1 MKYRAKFLA
10 TCMLLLAAPV
20 LATPPPTTGIVQA
33 GDEKAF
39 ARGIPALG
47 FVADE
52 AGHVIA
58 PVERQ
63 YSHLF
68 IHLADGT
75 EHIARRLA
83 HDSVSGLALLKLS
96 GTGSHPVPYR
106 FAKDPAQQ
114 GRKVYGAA
122 IDSGT
127 VQFVSGSVTSVVASA
142 SDSKPGK
149 ILHNALVG
157 KQSHGSLLTNNC
169 GEVIGV
175 IIDKPKSS
183 FFAGLFGGEEKSEGH
198 AFAIPSS
205 WLLQVFE
212 KHGLK
217 PVMADTACISE
228 AAQREAAEKEAAEAK
243 AQAEK
248 EKAERAAAEKRA
260 KEAQTQAEQA
270 AKEKKAAEEKAAATA
285 RKAEEM
291 KAQAE
296 KQEAERKKAE
306 EKAATAAKETE
317 KKEAERKA
325 AEEKAT
331 AAAEEAKKK
340 EAERK
345 AAEEKA
351 AAAAKEAEETKTRM
365 EQEAKE
371 KEKQILLWALIAGI
385 VLLLV
390 LLLIWRINRRSVAR
404 AGKQA
409 EEAQEELEE
418 QKEREERIRKIPD
431 VFLEGSDAEGQRVAV
446 RIPGSS
452 LAKAEGA
459 VVGRNPSESEFVIN
473 HAEVSRQHF
482 RLFAW
487 EGSIMVE
494 DLNSMNGTEVN
505 GKVLGPDETSAL
517 KADDSLKVGGLAL
530 TVNLER
536 NEG

>member
-10 TCMLLLAAPV
+10 ACMLFLAGPV
-20 LATPPPTTGIVQA
+20 LATPPSTDGIVQV

-39 ARGIPALG
+39 AQGTSILG

-58 PVERQ
+58 SVERQ
-63 YSHLF
+63 HGPLF
-68 IHLADGT
+68 IHLSDGT
-75 EHIARRLA
+75 ERAARRLA
-83 HDSVSGLALLKLS
+83 HDPVSGLGLLKLS
-96 GTGSHPVPYR
+96 GPGSHPAPYR

-114 GRKVYGAA
+114 GRKVYGAT

-127 VQFVSGSVTSVVASA
+127 VQFISGSVTSIVAPA
-142 SDSKPGK
+142 SDSKPGE

-175 IIDKPKSS
+175 IIDKPESS
-183 FFAGLFGGEEKSEGH
+183 FFGGLFGGREKSEGH
-198 AFAIPSS
+198 ALAVPSA

-212 KHGLK
+212 EYGLK
-217 PVMADTACISE
+217 PVMADTTCISE

-243 AQAEK
+243 AQTEK
-248 EKAERAAAEKRA
+248 EKAERTAAEKRA
-260 KEAQTQAEQA
+260 KEAQVQAEKV
-270 AKEKKAAEEKAAATA
+270 AKEKKAAEEKAVAMAK
-285 RKAEEM
+285 KAKEM

-306 EKAATAAKETE
+306 EKAAM
-317 KKEAERKA
+317 
-325 AEEKAT
+325 
-331 AAAEEAKKK
+331 AAEEAKKK

-351 AAAAKEAEETKTRM
+351 AAAAKEAEKTKTQM

-371 KEKQILLWALIAGI
+371 KEKRILLWSLIAGI
-385 VLLLV
+385 ALLLMLLLV
-390 LLLIWRINRRSVAR
+390 WYISRRKVAH

-409 EEAQEELEE
+409 EEAQEKLDE
-418 QKEREERIRKIPD
+418 QKEREDRIRQIPD

-452 LAKAEGA
+452 LAKANGA
-459 VVGRNPSESEFVIN
+459 VVGRNPAESEFVIN
-473 HAEVSRQHF
+473 HAEVSRRHF
-482 RLFAW
+482 RLFAH
-487 EGSIMVE
+487 EGSVMVE
-494 DLNSMNGTEVN
+494 DLGSMNGTEAN
-505 GKVLGPDETSAL
+505 GKVLEPNETVAL
-517 KADDSLKVGGLAL
+517 GAGASLKVGGLTL

-536 NEG
+536 DEE

>member
-10 TCMLLLAAPV
+10 ACMLLLAVPV
-20 LATPPPTTGIVQA
+20 LATPPPTDGIVQV

-39 ARGIPALG
+39 ARGTSTLG
-47 FVADE
+47 FVADA

-63 YSHLF
+63 SSSLF

-75 EHIARRLA
+75 EHAARRLA

-96 GTGSHPVPYR
+96 GSGSHPAPYR

-157 KQSHGSLLTNNC
+157 KQNHGSLLTNNC

-183 FFAGLFGGEEKSEGH
+183 FFAGLFGSEERPEGH

-205 WLLQVFE
+205 WLLQAFKE
-212 KHGLK
+212 HGLK
-217 PVMADTACISE
+217 PVMADTTCISE

-306 EKAATAAKETE
+306 EKAATAAKE
-317 KKEAERKA
+317 AE
-325 AEEKAT
+325 
-331 AAAEEAKKK
+331 KK

-371 KEKQILLWALIAGI
+371 KEKQILLWSLIAGI

-390 LLLIWRINRRSVAR
+390 LLLIWRVNRRSVAL
-404 AGKQA
+404 AGKQV

-482 RLFAW
+482 RLFAR

-505 GKVLGPDETSAL
+505 GKALGSDETAAL